1 MLNNLL
7 SKFKSFVQECIR
19 VLKVTKRPNNEELKI
34 IVKISGI
41 GILAIGI
48 IGFIIQMMWQFYNIK

>member
-7 SKFKSFVQECIR
+7 PKFKNFVQECIR
-19 VLKVTKRPNNEELKI
+19 VLKVTKKPNNEELKI
-34 IVKISGI
+34 IVKISGM

-48 IGFIIQMMWQFYNIK
+48 IGFIIQMMWQFYNIR

>member
-7 SKFKSFVQECIR
+7 SKFKNFIQECIR
-19 VLKVTKRPNNEELKI
+19 VLKVTRKPNNEELKI

-41 GILAIGI
+41 GILAIGV
-48 IGFIIQMMWQFYNIK
+48 IGFIIQMMWQFYK